1 MFVQAPLRVLVGL
14 YPGLGMQY
22 EMCFADLRRGLR
34 IQVNAKEVAWVLAL
48 KLI

>member
-1 MFVQAPLRVLVGL
+1 MFVQGPLRVVGL

-34 IQVNAKEVAWVLAL
+34 IQVNAKEVAWVAV